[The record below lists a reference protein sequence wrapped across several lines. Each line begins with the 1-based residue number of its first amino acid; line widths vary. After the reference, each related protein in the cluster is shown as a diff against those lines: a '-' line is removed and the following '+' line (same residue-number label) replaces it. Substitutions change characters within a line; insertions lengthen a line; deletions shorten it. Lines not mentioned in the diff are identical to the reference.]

1 MDEKLITKPHKDPL
15 PKFELEEYMAKMAKQ
30 INKALDEAVPLQNP
44 QTLHEAM
51 RYTFLAGGNRVFS
64 TLCIASCELVGGNQ
78 SLAMPM
84 ACAME
89 MITTSAVILDDLPCM
104 DNDDLRRGKPANHK
118 VFGEA
123 ASVLGSHGLFC
134 LAIEHFANKTENI
147 SPDRKLRAIVEICS
161 AFGSEG
167 ALAGQITDLNSEGKE
182 VNLSELEFIH
192 RNKSGKF
199 GEASTVCGAILGGG
213 NEDEIARLRNYG
225 MCVGLAYQVMDDILD
240 ATGNKNN
247 KDQEGGRD
255 LLRDKATYPKLIGV
269 DESMKYA
276 RELVAQAIKELEYFD
291 SVRAAPLYQMAN
303 FIVSG
308 KC

>member
-1 MDEKLITKPHKDPL
+1 
-15 PKFELEEYMAKMAKQ
+15 
-30 INKALDEAVPLQNP
+30 
-44 QTLHEAM
+44 
-51 RYTFLAGGNRVFS
+51 
-64 TLCIASCELVGGNQ
+64 
-78 SLAMPM
+78 MPM

-89 MITTSAVILDDLPCM
+89 MITTSA
-104 DNDDLRRGKPANHK
+104 
-118 VFGEA
+118 
-123 ASVLGSHGLFC
+123 GSHGLFC

-161 AFGSEG
+161 AFGSKG

-240 ATGNKNN
+240 AT
-247 KDQEGGRD
+247 EGGRD